1 MEEHVGEM
9 AIQMCREVL
18 VPSAKRRRLLVSLV
32 CILFEG
38 TIRGPCFYSNNA
50 NMGSCEQEAVEEI
63 YMRCRRAT
71 NKQRSVCGPCRDW
84 LVEESLAS
92 IATVGIR
99 LPCACSVLFSEVSNF
114 IVYVRFVE
122 SSGDDSL
129 RCIGDASW
137 GL

>member
-9 AIQMCREVL
+9 AIQMCRGVL
-18 VPSAKRRRLLVSLV
+18 LPSAKRRRLLVSLV

-63 YMRCRRAT
+63 HMRSRNSK
-71 NKQRSVCGPCRDW
+71 NKQRYVCGPCRDW

-99 LPCACSVLFSEVSNF
+99 LLCAGSVLFSDVS
-114 IVYVRFVE
+114 ILLYM
-122 SSGDDSL
+122 L
-129 RCIGDASW
+129 
-137 GL
+137 GLLSRLGTTR